1 MSPAKF
7 LPKDYSFFI
16 LSQRIHEYHTLAR
29 SLARVICNGKRSTW
43 TTDAPDGTDPED
55 FARAIATLI
64 ATRPSELQVPVH
76 RIFEE
81 GDDILGENFRE
92 ELGTHVEC
100 VIVVSL
106 NMCDLAIKRQLGRRV
121 SCSPFPLT
129 RQLQREMDLSANTR
143 RLSHRTSL
151 MCCCRCFGCRQLAA
165 ASVLLHLGFVIGSSL
180 FFPPLCCGVADS
192 SN

>member
-106 NMCDLAIKRQLGRRV
+106 NMCDLAIKRQLGRR
-121 SCSPFPLT
+121 
-129 RQLQREMDLSANTR
+129 MDLSANTR

>member
-7 LPKDYSFFI
+7 LPEDYAFFI
-16 LSQRIHEYHTLAR
+16 LSQRIHEYHGLAR

-64 ATRPSELQVPVH
+64 ATRLSELHVPVH

-81 GDDILGENFRE
+81 GDDILGEEFRE
-92 ELGTHVEC
+92 ELGTHVGC

-106 NMCDLAIKRQLGRRV
+106 NMRDLAIKRQLGRRV
-121 SCSPFPLT
+121 DAQ
-129 RQLQREMDLSANTR
+129 RQDALADLVQARDHTVFLMLCERE
-143 RLSHRTSL
+143 
-151 MCCCRCFGCRQLAA
+151 
-165 ASVLLHLGFVIGSSL
+165 LHIEV
-180 FFPPLCCGVADS
+180 CGE
-192 SN
+192 SNGRDIITQMLVQKEW